1 MGPLHILTATIPGG
15 QAASN
20 AVRLDHGEVLVGI
33 IMPSGWDAAF
43 IGLDSTIDGSAFYPV
58 KGTFYGGSFDFVKIS
73 VEASR
78 HIVLD
83 PLVTTGLRWFRLRS
97 IDATGNA
104 VGQSASRT
112 ITLIAARIP

>member
-1 MGPLHILTATIPGG
+1 
-15 QAASN
+15 
-20 AVRLDHGEVLVGI
+20 
-33 IMPSGWDAAF
+33 MPSGWDAAF